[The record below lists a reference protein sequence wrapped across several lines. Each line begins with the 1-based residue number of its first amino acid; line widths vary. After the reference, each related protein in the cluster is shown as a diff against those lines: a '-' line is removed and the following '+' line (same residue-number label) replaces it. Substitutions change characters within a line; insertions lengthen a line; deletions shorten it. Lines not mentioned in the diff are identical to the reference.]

1 MLVAES
7 FLFHRLKILF
17 SFAFLMLLTLSCGEG
32 SSNPFKTSSDLE
44 KDDSLISSDLES
56 GISIPSFVPAEEPL
70 RAPSEVPE
78 ELLII
83 WEVWA
88 HLTRD
93 HVASSEFSPEEFAE
107 AAINGMLE
115 ELDDPHTAYVS
126 AARHEISSE
135 DLQGKFEGIG
145 AHVQSTRDGKIVI
158 VSPIAGGPAEAAGI
172 RAGDTILSV
181 DGVLLED
188 KSLLDAITLIR
199 GPRGTAVLLG
209 ILHLGDIDPVEIS
222 ITRDEIPLE
231 SVLVRS
237 NPGDEIAHIRVT
249 DFFADTAEKLYL
261 AINQV
266 MDAGSEGLIID
277 VRDNPGGLLRSSV
290 DVVSLFVEDGL
301 ILSEIDGSGNKREW
315 IARDDIP
322 AFDIPLVVLANEYS
336 ASASEILVGAVQDT
350 NRGKVVG
357 DTTFGK
363 GSVSILRPLSNGAG
377 LYITVAHWYTPAG
390 RLIHE
395 EGLDP
400 DIEVSGITDRRE
412 LESEQ
417 TNMAIQILQQELKS
431 SQR

>member
-1 MLVAES
+1 VFLNFKYLIS
-7 FLFHRLKILF
+7 FSL
-17 SFAFLMLLTLSCGEG
+17 LMILTLSCTEG
-32 SSNPFKTSSDLE
+32 SSNPFTSSNSDVTV
-44 KDDSLISSDLES
+44 DSGES
-56 GISIPSFVPAEEPL
+56 NQIEPGITMPVFVPAEQPL
-70 RAPSEVPE
+70 VAPSEVPE

-93 HVASSEFSPEEFAE
+93 HVARSEFSPQEFAE
-107 AAINGMLE
+107 AAVNGMIS

-126 AARHEISSE
+126 AARHEINSE

-158 VSPIAGGPAEAAGI
+158 VSPIAGGPAETAGI

-181 DGVLLED
+181 DGFSLED

-199 GPRGTAVLLG
+199 GPRGTSVLLE
-209 ILHLGDIDPVEIS
+209 ILHLGDLDSVEIA

-237 NPGDEIAHIRVT
+237 NPGDQIAHIRVT
-249 DFFADTAEKLYL
+249 DFYADTAEKLYL
-261 AINQV
+261 AVNQV
-266 MDAGSEGLIID
+266 IDSGAEALIID

-290 DVVSLFVEDGL
+290 DVVSLFVEEGL

-315 IARDDIP
+315 VAREDIP
-322 AFDIPLVVLANEYS
+322 AFDIPLVVIANEYS

-350 NRGKVVG
+350 NRAKVVG

-363 GSVSILRPLSNGAG
+363 GSVSILRPLTNGAG

-390 RLIHE
+390 RLIHG
-395 EGLDP
+395 EGLNP
-400 DIEVSGITDRRE
+400 DVEVSGITDRRE

-417 TNMAIQILQQELKS
+417 TNMAIQILQQQLKS

>member
-1 MLVAES
+1 MFLNFKYLIS
-7 FLFHRLKILF
+7 FSL
-17 SFAFLMLLTLSCGEG
+17 LMILTLSCAEG
-32 SSNPFKTSSDLE
+32 SSNPFTSTNSDVTV
-44 KDDSLISSDLES
+44 DSGETTQMEP
-56 GISIPSFVPAEEPL
+56 GIIMPVFVPAEQPL
-70 RAPSEVPE
+70 VAPSEVPE

-93 HVASSEFSPEEFAE
+93 HVARSDFSPQEFAE
-107 AAINGMLE
+107 AAVNGMIS

-126 AARHEISSE
+126 AARHEINSE

-158 VSPIAGGPAEAAGI
+158 VSPIAGGPAETAGI

-181 DGVLLED
+181 DGFSLED

-199 GPRGTAVLLG
+199 GPRGTSVLLE
-209 ILHLGDIDPVEIS
+209 ILHLGDLDSVEIA

-237 NPGDEIAHIRVT
+237 NPGDQIAHIRVT
-249 DFFADTAEKLYL
+249 DFYADTAEKLYL
-261 AINQV
+261 AVNQV
-266 MDAGSEGLIID
+266 IDSGAEALIID

-290 DVVSLFVEDGL
+290 DVVSLFVEEGL

-315 IARDDIP
+315 AARDDIP
-322 AFDIPLVVLANEYS
+322 AFDIPLVVIANEYS

-363 GSVSILRPLSNGAG
+363 GSVSILRPLTNGAG

-390 RLIHE
+390 RLIHG
-395 EGLDP
+395 EGLNP

-417 TNMAIQILQQELKS
+417 TNMAIQILQQQLKS

>member
-1 MLVAES
+1 MKLSLSENSLFANLK
-7 FLFHRLKILF
+7 FLLLLSLILIF
-17 SFAFLMLLTLSCGEG
+17 TASCSTE
-32 SSNPFKTSSDLE
+32 SSNPFKKSA
-44 KDDSLISSDLES
+44 DSTVFNDSEQAVDIT
-56 GISIPSFVPAEEPL
+56 IPPLVPPDKPL
-70 RAPSEVPE
+70 TAPDEVPE

-93 HVASSEFSPEEFAE
+93 HVDRSEFSPQDFVE
-107 AAINGMLE
+107 ASINGMLS

-126 AARHEISSE
+126 AARHEINSE

-158 VSPIAGGPAEAAGI
+158 VSPIVGGPAEAAGI

-181 DGVLLED
+181 DGNSLSE

-199 GPRGTAVLLG
+199 GPRGTSVLLE
-209 ILHLGDIDPVEIS
+209 ILHLGDIDSVEIV
-222 ITRDEIPLE
+222 ITRDVIPLE

-237 NPGDEIAHIRVT
+237 NPGDQIAHIRVT
-249 DFFADTAEKLYL
+249 DFFADTAEKLFE

-266 MDAGSEGLIID
+266 IDSGAEGLIID

-301 ILSEIDGSGNKREW
+301 ILSEIDGYGNRRDW
-315 IARDDIP
+315 TARDDIP
-322 AFDIPLVVLANEYS
+322 AFDIPLVVIANEYS

-377 LYITVAHWYTPAG
+377 LYITVAHWYTPSG
-390 RLIHE
+390 RLIHG
-395 EGLDP
+395 EGLNP
-400 DIEVSGITDRRE
+400 DFEVSGITDRRD

-417 TNMAIQILQQELKS
+417 TNMAIHVLEEVLKS
-431 SQR
+431 SKPY

>member
-1 MLVAES
+1 MLFWEFFVFLNFKYLIS
-7 FLFHRLKILF
+7 FSL
-17 SFAFLMLLTLSCGEG
+17 LMILTLSCAEG
-32 SSNPFKTSSDLE
+32 SSNPFTSTNSDVTV
-44 KDDSLISSDLES
+44 DSGETTQMEP
-56 GISIPSFVPAEEPL
+56 GIIMPVFVPAEQPL
-70 RAPSEVPE
+70 VAPSEVPE

-93 HVASSEFSPEEFAE
+93 HVARSDFSPQEFAE
-107 AAINGMLE
+107 AAVNGMIS

-126 AARHEISSE
+126 AARHEINSE

-158 VSPIAGGPAEAAGI
+158 VSPIAGGPAETAGI

-181 DGVLLED
+181 DGFSLED

-199 GPRGTAVLLG
+199 GPRGTSVLLE
-209 ILHLGDIDPVEIS
+209 ILHLGDLDSVEIA

-237 NPGDEIAHIRVT
+237 NPGDQIAHIRVT
-249 DFFADTAEKLYL
+249 DFYADTAEKLYL
-261 AINQV
+261 AVNQV
-266 MDAGSEGLIID
+266 IDSGAEALIID

-290 DVVSLFVEDGL
+290 DVVSLFVEEGL

-315 IARDDIP
+315 AARDDIP
-322 AFDIPLVVLANEYS
+322 AFDIPLVVIANEYS

-363 GSVSILRPLSNGAG
+363 GSVSILRPLTNGAG

-390 RLIHE
+390 RLIHG
-395 EGLDP
+395 EGLNP

-417 TNMAIQILQQELKS
+417 TNMAIQILQQQLKS